1 MRAWLNG
8 LISVSL
14 VAAGLILSLSG
25 SPLGGAA
32 VLFAGVGIWMAD
44 FRFKHVNGQR
54 RLVAA
59 GTPAL
64 LLLPLLLGSAKLSV
78 TSLSLLPFGV
88 AQAAVHQDCPV
99 DHASEARQA
108 LRPVWIHVERRKF

>member
-1 MRAWLNG
+1 MRAWING
-8 LISVSL
+8 LVSLSL
-14 VAAGLILSLSG
+14 VAAGLYLSLSG

-32 VLFAGVGIWMAD
+32 VLFAGAGIWMAD
-44 FRFKHVNGQR
+44 FRLKRVDGRR
-54 RLVAA
+54 RLTAA

-78 TSLSLLPFGV
+78 TSFSLLPYGV
-88 AQAAVHQDCPV
+88 AQASVQDCPV
-99 DHASEARQA
+99 EHAGQAREA

>member
-14 VAAGLILSLSG
+14 VAAGLYLSLSG

-44 FRFKHVNGQR
+44 FRLKRVDGRR
-54 RLVAA
+54 RLTAA

-78 TSLSLLPFGV
+78 TSLSLLPYGI
-88 AQAAVHQDCPV
+88 AQAAVQDCPV
-99 DHASEARQA
+99 DHSREA